1 MGRRH
6 AYALALVLA
15 NVRIVMCGLAET
27 YTMMEVYSW
36 QKESE
41 MQLSILASNGV
52 IVPLTYTVI
61 PLTTNLGLNESQVSR
76 GKISIEGKL
85 VVADEN
91 NFDSIVGSDII
102 PYLCCDQL
110 NDSFIQPNMILN
122 TLMSND
128 PQPAAILLYSQLG
141 MSCGLAGQG
150 LVYNALLTMSD
161 AEEASQALSI
171 TNSSGG
177 NLGATISGNLTATP
191 TPSKSGQQ
199 GGSNPAVAMSI
210 LYSITGLI
218 TVLFLIIIA
227 TGAIR
232 ARRYPERYGPRNG
245 SGGRPAQ
252 SRARGLARAVLE
264 TIPIVKFGGSEPPKL
279 DPNIELENANPP
291 NTTDESGETPNNASG
306 RQDSTIPE
314 SLPGA
319 PTHPTSTGALGTASE
334 GEANVKETGSSAI
347 AGVQGDA
354 PDEGALGCSI
364 CTDDFTVGEDV
375 RVLPC
380 HHQFHP
386 QCIDPW
392 LVNVS
397 GTCPLCRLDLRPEE
411 GEGEEGNTE
420 MPEAPQPGAG
430 IEGGNSSHA
439 SRRRSRLLE
448 LRGLRH
454 ATVEERIEALRR
466 YQTEQQQG
474 LPGNNEDEGHTR
486 ARLTDR
492 LRDRFHIRT
501 RAARQSPSGQEGDSS
516 SVPTT
521 SAN

>member
-1 MGRRH
+1 MMGKMRRIH
-6 AYALALVLA
+6 AYALALALSHVSS
-15 NVRIVMCGLAET
+15 VVCGLAET

-36 QKESE
+36 QKDSE
-41 MQLSILASNGV
+41 MQLSISESNGV
-52 IVPLTYTVI
+52 IVPLTYTVV

-76 GKISIEGKL
+76 GKINIEGNL

-91 NFDSIVGSDII
+91 NYASVSGPDII

-122 TLMSND
+122 ALMSND
-128 PQPAAILLYSQLG
+128 PQPAAIILYSQLG
-141 MSCGLAGQG
+141 MSCGLAGQD
-150 LVYNALLTMSD
+150 LVYDAFLTMSD
-161 AEEASQALSI
+161 AEEASQVLTV

-177 NLGATISGNLTATP
+177 AIGATISGNFTTTSTA
-191 TPSKSGQQ
+191 SKTGQQ
-199 GGSNPAVAMSI
+199 GGSNPAIAMSI

-218 TVLFLIIIA
+218 TALFLIIIA

-245 SGGRPAQ
+245 IGGRPAQ

-264 TIPIVKFGGSEPPKL
+264 TIPIVKFGDSEPPKQ
-279 DPNIELENANPP
+279 DPNIELENARPP
-291 NTTDESGETPNNASG
+291 NTADENGEIPNNGSSRHLSTSPETPHGTPAH
-306 RQDSTIPE
+306 PA
-314 SLPGA
+314 GA
-319 PTHPTSTGALGTASE
+319 GALGTASSS
-334 GEANVKETGSSAI
+334 EANVEAGNSAV
-347 AGVQGDA
+347 AGMHADA
-354 PDEGALGCSI
+354 PDEGGLGCSI

-380 HHQFHP
+380 NHKFHP

-397 GTCPLCRLDLRPEE
+397 GTCPLCRLDLRPDETK
-411 GEGEEGNTE
+411 GEEGSAE
-420 MPEAPQPGAG
+420 LDAD
-430 IEGGNSSHA
+430 IEGVDSSHA
-439 SRRRSRLLE
+439 SHRRSRLLE

-466 YQTEQQQG
+466 YQTEQRQG
-474 LPGNNEDEGHTR
+474 LSGSNEDESHTR
-486 ARLTDR
+486 ARLADR

-501 RAARQSPSGQEGDSS
+501 RAARRSSSEQAGDSPS
-516 SVPTT
+516 VPAT
-521 SAN
+521 SASRS